1 MSYNKYKIKFMQTNK
16 KLEGDIIG
24 LEKYKHVSDPV
35 IHKSDL
41 DKAFKEQLKD
51 VVRKSDLDKA
61 FKEQLKDV
69 VRQKDLNKAFKE
81 QLKDVVRY
89 KDLITLL
96 TPIYKKLDIKMPK
109 VNNE

>member
-1 MSYNKYKIKFMQTNK
+1 MQTNK

-24 LEKYKHVSDPV
+24 LEKYKHVFDPV

-61 FKEQLKDV
+61 LV
-69 VRQKDLNKAFKE
+69 
-81 QLKDVVRY
+81 DVVRY
-89 KDLITLL
+89 KDLDRILNAMETRINANINVLRSDL
-96 TPIYKKLDIKMPK
+96 VGLINSKFVKQ
-109 VNNE
+109 